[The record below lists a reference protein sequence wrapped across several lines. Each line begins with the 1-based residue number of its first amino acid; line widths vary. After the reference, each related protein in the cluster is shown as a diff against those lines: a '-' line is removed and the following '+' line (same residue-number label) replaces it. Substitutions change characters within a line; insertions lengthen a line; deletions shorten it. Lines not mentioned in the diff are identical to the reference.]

1 MYVTII
7 LFCNLN
13 FYLSILVFSVVKV
26 GGVILISIFSLI
38 IKLYKYYNKSTN
50 KVLKG
55 CCDGEGGGGRRE
67 ERGGRLYYCLLRAAS
82 CKATNFADSLPVALV
97 GRGGG
102 GVKRLEEVCRV
113 LSFIFS
119 HSRLAIDSMLLSFAK
134 FHACT

>member
-7 LFCNLN
+7 LFYNLN

-55 CCDGEGGGGRRE
+55 CCDGEGGGRRE
-67 ERGGRLYYCLLRAAS
+67 EGGARSEEGGYIIVCCEQLLAKQPTS
-82 CKATNFADSLPVALV
+82 QIVCQWLWWD
-97 GRGGG
+97 
-102 GVKRLEEVCRV
+102 EEEGE
-113 LSFIFS
+113 
-119 HSRLAIDSMLLSFAK
+119 
-134 FHACT
+134 